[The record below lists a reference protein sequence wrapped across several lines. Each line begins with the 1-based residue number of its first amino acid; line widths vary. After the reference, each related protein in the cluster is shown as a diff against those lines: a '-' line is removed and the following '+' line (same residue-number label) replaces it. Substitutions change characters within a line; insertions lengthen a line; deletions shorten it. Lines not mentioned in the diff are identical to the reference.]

1 MRRSVIT
8 LTPLIDVV
16 FILLVFFMLASSFVD
31 WRVLQVGMALGG
43 VGQGSTGVFLVEV
56 REGDIRLSGV
66 AMNTDGLAQR
76 LRMRPAKSPDTRV
89 LVKPAAGV
97 DLQRAID
104 IVDVIAG
111 LGVKDVSFVET
122 GGARP

>member
-31 WRVLQVGMALGG
+31 WRVLQLGMTRSGSGKGG
-43 VGQGSTGVFLVEV
+43 EGAFLVEV
-56 REGDIRLSGV
+56 RQGDLRLSGV
-66 AMNTDGLAQR
+66 AMNTDDMAQR
-76 LRMRPAKSPDTRV
+76 LRARLAKAPDTRV

-104 IVDVIAG
+104 IVDAIAA

-122 GGARP
+122 GGAKP